1 MIEHSGPDSDAEPT
15 EALGP
20 DIRPKPVPADAPP
33 DPDAIFDETSYLRLY
48 PDIAAAVSSGK
59 RESGLEHYLRYG
71 RAEGRHFV
79 GRRDR
84 WTEIRVGATAG
95 FGAEPPTAPRHAID
109 AVLLGDDGRLFLIG
123 WVDDVTVPLAALRI
137 EGRGWAV
144 RVQASALSRV
154 ARGDVQ
160 SALGRAER
168 GALGFYLLLNAG
180 TPLPSSAECR
190 CAMEW
195 SNGQQATKTP
205 LMRTV
210 PARELRDTVLTYVA
224 GTASGGSQ
232 IPAMLTLD
240 AMAGEQI
247 VALNRQ
253 VTRTITASPF
263 SERFGRA
270 GGSPKASVIVCI
282 YGKPEYMFLQNALFA
297 GKPGIEDYEFIY
309 VCNSP
314 ELLERLLKEAHASTI
329 TYGLSQTVIGLPGNA
344 GFGAGNNLGVEMARS
359 RRILCVNPDVLPRDP
374 AWAAR
379 HTELVETAGTGTRL
393 FGTTLFYDDGSLMHG
408 GMYLELD
415 VGLAVQ
421 STAVQARRFARVEH
435 YGKGAP
441 PDTARFRRAR
451 PVPAASGAFLSV
463 DRDWFEH
470 LGGFSEDY
478 VFGHYEDA
486 DLCLRSLD
494 AGAPVWV
501 HDIPMWHLEGRGST
515 RQPVHEGATIVNRWL
530 FSRSWVNRIDDRL
543 CGPEPTRDD
552 LRLLAADVAA

>member
-1 MIEHSGPDSDAEPT
+1 MTEHSGLDSDA
-15 EALGP
+15 GP
-20 DIRPKPVPADAPP
+20 APP
-33 DPDAIFDETSYLRLY
+33 HGSDAGVDPAPAEAARVPDATFDEEAYLRLY

-79 GRRDR
+79 GRRDH
-84 WTEIRVGATAG
+84 WTEIRVGGTAG
-95 FGAEPPTAPRHAID
+95 FGAEAPIAPRHAID
-109 AVLLGDDGRLFLIG
+109 AVQLSDDGRLFLIG
-123 WVDDVTVPLAALRI
+123 WIDDTTVPLAALRI

-160 SALGRAER
+160 SALNRAER
-168 GALGFYLLLNAG
+168 GTLGFYLLLNAG
-180 TPLPSSAECR
+180 ISLAGSAECR
-190 CAMEW
+190 CVLEW
-195 SNGQQATKTP
+195 SNGQEATKTP

-210 PARELRDTVLTYVA
+210 PARELRDTVLSYVA

-240 AMAGEQI
+240 TMAGEQI
-247 VALNRQ
+247 IALNREA
-253 VTRTITASPF
+253 TRAITASPF
-263 SERFGRA
+263 TERFGPSGRLFK
-270 GGSPKASVIVCI
+270 GSVVVCI

-314 ELLERLLKEAHASTI
+314 ELLELLLKEAHSSTI
-329 TYGLSQTVIGLPGNA
+329 TYGLAQTVVGLPGNA
-344 GFGAGNNLGVEMARS
+344 GFGAANNLGVEIARS
-359 RRILCVNPDVLPRDP
+359 RRIVCVNPDVLPRDP

-379 HTELVETAGTGTRL
+379 HTELAESGGTGTRL

-421 STAVQARRFARVEH
+421 PTGVQARRFARVEH

-441 PDTARFRRAR
+441 PDIAGFRRAR
-451 PVPAASGAFLSV
+451 PVPAVSGAFISV
-463 DRDWFEH
+463 ARDWFEH

-486 DLCLRSLD
+486 DLCLRSLN
-494 AGAPVWV
+494 AGVPAWV

-515 RQPVHEGATIVNRWL
+515 RQAVHEGATIVNRWL
-530 FSRSWVNRIDDRL
+530 FSRSWVERIADGLR
-543 CGPEPTRDD
+543 GPEPDPA
-552 LRLLAADVAA
+552 LLAAECPA

>member
-1 MIEHSGPDSDAEPT
+1 MTEHSGPDSDPEPT
-15 EALGP
+15 AAVGPNAGGDKAEAL
-20 DIRPKPVPADAPP
+20 P
-33 DPDAIFDETSYLRLY
+33 DPDATFDEAAYLKLY

-79 GRRDR
+79 GRRDQ
-84 WTEIRVGATAG
+84 WTEVRVGASAG
-95 FGAEPPTAPRHAID
+95 FGADLPTAPRHAIES
-109 AVLLGDDGRLFLIG
+109 VLLGEDGRLFLIG
-123 WVDDVTVPLAALRI
+123 WVDDSVVPLTALRI
-137 EGRGWAV
+137 EGRGWV
-144 RVQASALSRV
+144 IRVQGSALSRV

-160 SALGRAER
+160 TALGRAER
-168 GALGFYLLLNAG
+168 GTLGFYVLLNGGMA
-180 TPLPSSAECR
+180 LPSSAECR
-190 CAMEW
+190 CVLEW

-205 LMRTV
+205 LLRAV
-210 PARELRDTVLTYVA
+210 SARELRETVLTYVA

-247 VALNRQ
+247 VALNRD
-253 VTRTITASPF
+253 VTRAITASPF
-263 SERFGRA
+263 TERFGPQ
-270 GGSPKASVIVCI
+270 GGPLKGSIVVCL
-282 YGKPEYMFLQNALFA
+282 YGRPEYMFLQNALFA
-297 GKPGIEDYEFIY
+297 GKPGIEGYEFIY

-314 ELLERLLKEAHASTI
+314 ELLERLLKEARASTI
-329 TYGLSQTVIGLPGNA
+329 TYGLTQTVIGLPDNA
-344 GFGAGNNLGVEMARS
+344 GFGAGNNLGVETARS
-359 RRILCVNPDVLPRDP
+359 RRILCVNPDVLPREQ

-379 HTELVETAGTGTRL
+379 HTELIEAGGGGTRL

-415 VGLAVQ
+415 VGLAVRHA
-421 STAVQARRFARVEH
+421 AVQARRFARVEH

-441 PDTARFRRAR
+441 PDTVAFRRAR

-463 DRDWFEH
+463 DRGWFEH

-494 AGAPVWV
+494 AGVPAWV
-501 HDIPMWHLEGRGST
+501 RDIPMWHLEGRGST
-515 RQPVHEGATIVNRWL
+515 RQAEHEGATIVNRWL
-530 FSRSWVNRIDDRL
+530 FSRRWVDRIAADL
-543 CGPEPTRDD
+543 CGPEPARE
-552 LRLLAADVAA
+552 LREPALHPAENAA